1 MGILM
6 HAHPTGALPAGALA
20 RTRAARGCSTIASKP
35 TSTAQTVLLA
45 KLLHLL
51 VACTLALFALSANAR
66 PLAALQDQ
74 NTLLEKIELLPLDA
88 PRAWLAQAVDSP
100 EENTCFY
107 DDGASGPTH
116 YNYFRSYQPT
126 QGRYTQSDPI
136 GLAGGLNRFAYVEG
150 NPLSLIDPEG
160 LAGIGGDGAVTVN
173 AYPGPQAGGIE
184 HGRFGAGGSYHVH
197 IRDSQGNI
205 VRMSTE
211 TWKPL
216 TPQDQKI
223 FDNSKQI
230 KSYCDSLTD
239 GQKKFL
245 DRVNREVFH
254 KGYPTVRQLERIG
267 TMRGGARVS
276 GKGVE

>member
-116 YNYFRSYQPT
+116 YNDFRSYQAS
-126 QGRYTQSDPI
+126 QGRYTQADPI
-136 GLAGGLNRFAYVEG
+136 GLEGGLNRFGYVEG
-150 NPLSLIDPEG
+150 NPL
-160 LAGIGGDGAVTVN
+160 GAVDPDGRLAWFVPALITGGLTGYGAYKTTSNLN
-173 AYPGPQAGGIE
+173 ACVKSCEVTQGDAVQACGTPERADIVE
-184 HGRFGAGGSYHVH
+184 ASSSQRINQCKSRCTFGAAIGQLVPKY
-197 IRDSQGNI
+197 NI
-205 VRMSTE
+205 L
-211 TWKPL
+211 KPGL
-216 TPQDQKI
+216 P
-223 FDNSKQI
+223 
-230 KSYCDSLTD
+230 
-239 GQKKFL
+239 
-245 DRVNREVFH
+245 R
-254 KGYPTVRQLERIG
+254 
-267 TMRGGARVS
+267 
-276 GKGVE
+276 

>member
-1 MGILM
+1 MRQNGPLGKKSLTL
-6 HAHPTGALPAGALA
+6 TGA
-20 RTRAARGCSTIASKP
+20 
-35 TSTAQTVLLA
+35 VF
-45 KLLHLL
+45 
-51 VACTLALFALSANAR
+51 V
-66 PLAALQDQ
+66 LAAQ
-74 NTLLEKIELLPLDA
+74 PLDSHQENSLVYGEVA
-88 PRAWLAQAVDSP
+88 AW
-100 EENTCFY
+100 
-107 DDGASGPTH
+107 GI
-116 YNYFRSYQPT
+116 
-126 QGRYTQSDPI
+126 YTQSDPI